1 MAIFQLEIDDA
12 DVDRVLTSVSHNYGW
27 QSLVPNPDYV
37 MQEVVDENGDPV
49 LDENGEPTYAA
60 PVDENGDPLP
70 REIDN
75 PETMGDFTHRIVRQ
89 FLAEHVRTYEIQQ
102 ARSAA
107 IDGLNTDVTIGD
119 PT

>member
-12 DVDRVLTSVSHNYGW
+12 DVDRVLTAVSHNYGW

-37 MQEVVDENGDPV
+37 MQEV
-49 LDENGEPTYAA
+49 
-60 PVDENGDPLP
+60 VDENGDPLP